1 MLNKLFNV
9 ALTVLLKNVLS
20 SVRSLARTDRNGPC
34 HHTAFVAHANREK
47 RISIL
52 KETNSK
58 SRINRVVFFK
68 LMVNLSTKFRK
79 FVFKI
84 LRMNNGV
91 TQHIHKKQQHS
102 HLN

>member
-1 MLNKLFNV
+1 MLNNLFNV
-9 ALTVLLKNVLS
+9 ALTVWLKNALS

-34 HHTAFVAHANREK
+34 RHTAFVAHANREK

-58 SRINRVVFFK
+58 SRINRAFFFK
-68 LMVNLSTKFRK
+68 LMVNLSTKFRM

-84 LRMNNGV
+84 
-91 TQHIHKKQQHS
+91 
-102 HLN
+102 